1 VKMEKI
7 RQLFSSVELRKRLFF
22 TLVMLMIHRLG
33 MHISVPGV
41 NAEALAQKVGVE
53 YLFNAMDMVSGGA
66 LKSFSIFALG
76 IAPYITAS
84 IVLQL
89 IGVVLPAVEFLQKKD
104 GEAGRSKIN
113 QWTRY
118 LAVSLAFAQGFGVA
132 SLAQNLGSDLVIIR
146 GLSFQLLCAVTLT
159 AGSIFVMWI
168 GEQITDR
175 GIGNGISLLI
185 FAGIV
190 ARLPKDIGTMGLMVR
205 DSLVNKGNAA
215 PPGVFLLLLFAMAI
229 VLLVVVFVENSYRRI
244 PIHYA
249 RRADSFSVA
258 SQHSS
263 YLPLRVN
270 TAGVMPVIFAGA
282 VINFPAI
289 VAEFTKIQWLQTVSD
304 YIRPNVH
311 IWIYTPVFVGVVVF
325 FSFFYTS
332 IVFNPDETADNMKK
346 SGGYIPGIRPGKETS
361 IYMDR
366 VLSRLTFVGAI
377 YLTIV
382 SIVPLLMSSSIPGIN
397 FYYGGTSLLIV
408 VGVALDTVAQLEGYQ
423 VMRRYEGFLE
433 KGRIR
438 GGRPI
443 KIGGR
448 TQ

>member
-1 VKMEKI
+1 MEKI

-22 TLVMLMIHRLG
+22 TMTMLLVHRLG

-41 NAEALAQKVGVE
+41 NAEALAKKVGTE

-89 IGVVLPAVEFLQKKD
+89 IGVVVPAVEYLQKKD
-104 GEAGRSKIN
+104 GEVGRSKIN

-118 LAVSLAFAQGFGVA
+118 LTVALAFVQGFGVA
-132 SLAQNLGSDLVIIR
+132 SIAQNLGADVVIIR
-146 GLSFQLLCAVTLT
+146 GISFQLLCAITLA

-175 GIGNGISLLI
+175 GIGNGISLII

-190 ARLPKDIGTMGLMVR
+190 ARLPKDIGTMGLMIR
-205 DSLVNKGNAA
+205 DSLANKGNMA
-215 PPGVFLLLLFAMAI
+215 PPGVFLLLILVMLA
-229 VLLVVVFVENSYRRI
+229 VLLVVVLVENSYRRI

-249 RRADSFSVA
+249 RRADSSSVA

-289 VAEFTKIQWLQTVSD
+289 IAEFTKIRWLQVLAD
-304 YIRPNVH
+304 YVRPNVH
-311 IWIYTPVFVGVVVF
+311 IWIYAPVFVGVVVF

-332 IVFNPDETADNMKK
+332 IVFNPDETAENMKR

-361 IYMDR
+361 VYMDQI
-366 VLSRLTFVGAI
+366 LSKLTFVGAI
-377 YLTIV
+377 YLTLV
-382 SIVPLLMSSSIPGIN
+382 SIVPLLISSSIPGLN

-433 KGRIR
+433 KGRVR
-438 GGRPI
+438 VGRSM

-448 TQ
+448 TK

>member
-1 VKMEKI
+1 MEKI
-7 RQLFSSVELRKRLFF
+7 RQLFSSIELRKRLFF
-22 TLVMLMIHRLG
+22 TLTMLLIHRLG

-41 NAEALAQKVGVE
+41 NAEALAKKVGAE

-89 IGVVLPAVEFLQKKD
+89 VGVVVPAVEYLQKKD

-118 LAVSLAFAQGFGVA
+118 LTVILAFVQGFGVA
-132 SLAQNLGSDLVIIR
+132 SLAQNLGSDVAIVQGI
-146 GLSFQLLCAVTLT
+146 SFKLLCALTLT

-175 GIGNGISLLI
+175 GVGNGISLLI

-190 ARLPKDIGTMGLMVR
+190 ARLPKDIGTMGLMIR
-205 DSLVNKGNAA
+205 DSLTNKANVA
-215 PPGVFLLLLFAMAI
+215 PPGVFLLLIVVMI
-229 VLLVVVFVENSYRRI
+229 SVLLFVVFIENSYRRI

-249 RRADSFSVA
+249 RRADSSSVA

-289 VAEFTKIQWLQTVSD
+289 VAEFTKIQWLQTMAN

-311 IWIYTPVFVGVVVF
+311 LWIYTPVFVGVVIF

-361 IYMDR
+361 VYMDQT
-366 VLSRLTFVGAI
+366 LSKLTLVGAI
-377 YLTIV
+377 YLTLV
-382 SIVPLLMSSSIPGIN
+382 SVLPLLISGSIPGLN

-423 VMRRYEGFLE
+423 VMHRYEGFLE

-438 GGRPI
+438 VGRSS

-448 TQ
+448 TK